1 MEYVKNKF
9 KSMYRTSIIFSI
21 VLILIGLFLLIN
33 PETTLHAISYVIGI
47 GLIVWGLVPTIQAL
61 SNKENESYMQIG
73 LILGVFAILFGI
85 FVVLTP
91 NFIGSIIPFVL
102 GIWMIINGII
112 KLSYSVTLNKNSNAT
127 NAIIIS
133 LVITVCGLILVFNP
147 FGGAKFMTQIL
158 GISLIVYSVLDLVE
172 CFTLKQTMN
181 EVKKVID
188 ETSVSEK
195 KEKKNRKDK
204 KLIDAKYEEDE
215 K

>member
-47 GLIVWGLVPTIQAL
+47 GLIVWGLVPTLQAL

-133 LVITVCGLILVFNP
+133 LVITICGLILVFNP

-188 ETSVSEK
+188 ETTVSEK

>member
-47 GLIVWGLVPTIQAL
+47 GLIVWGLVPTLQAL

>member
-47 GLIVWGLVPTIQAL
+47 GLIVWGLVPTLQAL

-188 ETSVSEK
+188 ETTVSEK

>member
-47 GLIVWGLVPTIQAL
+47 GLIVWGLVPTLQAL

-133 LVITVCGLILVFNP
+133 LVITICGLILVFNP

-204 KLIDAKYEEDE
+204 KLIEAKYEEDE